1 MVSKSRFIKEWLCA
15 DLDAVFIDK
24 VRIALKF
31 SLPAD
36 FFTFVTIFPKSCRL
50 SCQNKQAMDLA
61 MQEIKQN
68 TFLKEKDK
76 LLGFIRN
83 RVSSSE
89 EAEDILQD
97 VFYQFVAGFET
108 IESLDRV
115 TSWLYS
121 VARNKII
128 DRYRR
133 DAARPKKTDFE
144 LVTGSE
150 DDATL
155 TLQDIL
161 PDFDNT
167 PESTLLREAIWD
179 EITDALEELPAD
191 QREIFIQ
198 NEIEERSFR
207 EIAEETGVSI
217 NTLLSRK
224 RYAILAL
231 RKRLQS
237 FYDDIIK

>member
-1 MVSKSRFIKEWLCA
+1 MER
-15 DLDAVFIDK
+15 AV
-24 VRIALKF
+24 
-31 SLPAD
+31 
-36 FFTFVTIFPKSCRL
+36 TM
-50 SCQNKQAMDLA
+50 NLA
-61 MQEIKQN
+61 MQEAIKQS
-68 TFLKEKDK
+68 TFLREKDK
-76 LLGFIRN
+76 LLGFIRS

-97 VFYQFVAGFET
+97 VFYQFVAGFEG
-108 IESLDRV
+108 IESLDRI

-133 DAARPKKTDFE
+133 DAVRPKRADFE
-144 LVTGSE
+144 MSAGKR
-150 DDATL
+150 DDDSMVL

-161 PDFDNT
+161 PDFGNT
-167 PESTLLREAIWD
+167 PEAVLLREAIWD
-179 EITDALEELPAD
+179 EIMDALDELPAE

-198 NEIEERSFR
+198 NEIEERGFR
-207 EIAEETGVSI
+207 EISEETGVSI

-231 RKRLQS
+231 RKRLQR
-237 FYDDIIK
+237 FYEDVIDKQ

>member
-1 MVSKSRFIKEWLCA
+1 
-15 DLDAVFIDK
+15 
-24 VRIALKF
+24 
-31 SLPAD
+31 
-36 FFTFVTIFPKSCRL
+36 
-50 SCQNKQAMDLA
+50 MDLA
-61 MQEIKQN
+61 MQQIKEN

-83 RVSSSE
+83 RVSTME

-108 IESLDRV
+108 IESIERI

-133 DAARPKKTDFE
+133 DASRPKQADFE
-144 LVTGSE
+144 LVHSRE
-150 DDATL
+150 DDAPL

-161 PDFDNT
+161 PDLDNS
-167 PESTLLREAIWD
+167 PEATLLREAIWD
-179 EITDALEELPAD
+179 EITDALAELPSD
-191 QREIFIQ
+191 QREIFIL
-198 NEIEERSFR
+198 NEIEERGFR
-207 EIAEETGVSI
+207 EISEETGVSI

-224 RYAILAL
+224 RYAIMAL
-231 RKRLQS
+231 RKKLQR
-237 FYDDIIK
+237 FYNDVVDGR

>member
-1 MVSKSRFIKEWLCA
+1 ME
-15 DLDAVFIDK
+15 
-24 VRIALKF
+24 
-31 SLPAD
+31 
-36 FFTFVTIFPKSCRL
+36 
-50 SCQNKQAMDLA
+50 LA

-108 IESLDRV
+108 IESLDRI

-133 DAARPKKTDFE
+133 ENRF
-144 LVTGSE
+144 
-150 DDATL
+150 
-155 TLQDIL
+155 
-161 PDFDNT
+161 
-167 PESTLLREAIWD
+167 
-179 EITDALEELPAD
+179 
-191 QREIFIQ
+191 
-198 NEIEERSFR
+198 
-207 EIAEETGVSI
+207 
-217 NTLLSRK
+217 
-224 RYAILAL
+224 
-231 RKRLQS
+231 
-237 FYDDIIK
+237 

>member
-1 MVSKSRFIKEWLCA
+1 MQQIKE
-15 DLDAVFIDK
+15 
-24 VRIALKF
+24 
-31 SLPAD
+31 
-36 FFTFVTIFPKSCRL
+36 
-50 SCQNKQAMDLA
+50 
-61 MQEIKQN
+61 N
-68 TFLKEKDK
+68 TFLNEKDK
-76 LLGFIRN
+76 LLGFIRS
-83 RVSSSE
+83 RVSSVE

-97 VFYQFVAGFET
+97 VFFQFVSGFET

-133 DAARPKKTDFE
+133 DALRPQRTDFE
-144 LVTGSE
+144 LVSGRE
-150 DDATL
+150 DDVPL

-161 PDFDNT
+161 PDLDNT

-179 EITDALEELPAD
+179 EITDALAELPAD

-198 NEIEERSFR
+198 NEMEEKSFR
-207 EIAEETGVSI
+207 EIADETGVSI

-231 RKRLQS
+231 RKRLQR
-237 FYDDIIK
+237 FYDDVVS

>member
-1 MVSKSRFIKEWLCA
+1 
-15 DLDAVFIDK
+15 
-24 VRIALKF
+24 
-31 SLPAD
+31 
-36 FFTFVTIFPKSCRL
+36 
-50 SCQNKQAMDLA
+50 MDLA
-61 MQEIKQN
+61 MQQIKEN
-68 TFLKEKDK
+68 TFLNEKDK
-76 LLGFIRN
+76 LLGFIRS
-83 RVSSSE
+83 RVSSVE

-97 VFYQFVAGFET
+97 VFFQFVTGFET

-133 DAARPKKTDFE
+133 DASRPQRTDFE
-144 LVTGSE
+144 WITGRE
-150 DDATL
+150 DDVPL

-161 PDFDNT
+161 PDLDNT

-179 EITDALEELPAD
+179 EITDALAELPTD

-198 NEIEERSFR
+198 NEMEEKSFR
-207 EIAEETGVSI
+207 EIADETGVSI

-231 RKRLQS
+231 RKRLQR
-237 FYDDIIK
+237 FYDDVVS

>member
-1 MVSKSRFIKEWLCA
+1 
-15 DLDAVFIDK
+15 
-24 VRIALKF
+24 
-31 SLPAD
+31 
-36 FFTFVTIFPKSCRL
+36 
-50 SCQNKQAMDLA
+50 MDLA
-61 MQEIKQN
+61 MQEVKQN

-76 LLGFIRN
+76 LLGFIRG
-83 RVSSSE
+83 RVSTLE

-97 VFYQFVAGFET
+97 VFYQFIAGFNT

-128 DRYRR
+128 DRYRK
-133 DAARPKKTDFE
+133 DSARPKRTDFE
-144 LVTGSE
+144 LITGNDGE
-150 DDATL
+150 APL
-155 TLQDIL
+155 TLQEIL
-161 PDFDNT
+161 PDLDNT

-179 EITDALEELPAD
+179 EITDALAQLPPE
-191 QREIFIQ
+191 QREIFIL
-198 NEIEERSFR
+198 NEIEEKGFR

-237 FYDDIIK
+237 FYNDIIGQ

>member
-1 MVSKSRFIKEWLCA
+1 MQV
-15 DLDAVFIDK
+15 
-24 VRIALKF
+24 
-31 SLPAD
+31 
-36 FFTFVTIFPKSCRL
+36 
-50 SCQNKQAMDLA
+50 MDLA

-76 LLGFIRN
+76 LLGFIRS
-83 RVSSSE
+83 RVSTVE

-97 VFYQFVAGFET
+97 VFYQFVVGFET
-108 IESLDRV
+108 IESIDRV

-133 DAARPKKTDFE
+133 DAARPKRTDFE
-144 LVTGSE
+144 LLSGK
-150 DDATL
+150 DDDTPL
-155 TLQDIL
+155 TLQEIL
-161 PDFDNT
+161 PDLDNT

-179 EITDALEELPAD
+179 EITEALAGLPAD
-191 QREIFIQ
+191 QREIFIL
-198 NEIEERSFR
+198 NEIEEKGFR

-237 FYDDIIK
+237 FYNDFVKQ

>member
-1 MVSKSRFIKEWLCA
+1 
-15 DLDAVFIDK
+15 
-24 VRIALKF
+24 
-31 SLPAD
+31 
-36 FFTFVTIFPKSCRL
+36 
-50 SCQNKQAMDLA
+50 MDLA

-76 LLGFIRN
+76 LLGFIRS
-83 RVSSSE
+83 RVSTVE

-97 VFYQFVAGFET
+97 VFYQFIVGFET
-108 IESLDRV
+108 IESIDRV

-133 DAARPKKTDFE
+133 DAARPKRTDFE
-144 LVTGSE
+144 LLSGK
-150 DDATL
+150 DDDTPL
-155 TLQDIL
+155 TLQEIL
-161 PDFDNT
+161 PDLDNT

-179 EITDALEELPAD
+179 EITDALAKLPAD
-191 QREIFIQ
+191 QREIFIL
-198 NEIEERSFR
+198 NEIEEKGFR

-237 FYDDIIK
+237 FYNDIVKQ

>member
-1 MVSKSRFIKEWLCA
+1 
-15 DLDAVFIDK
+15 
-24 VRIALKF
+24 
-31 SLPAD
+31 
-36 FFTFVTIFPKSCRL
+36 
-50 SCQNKQAMDLA
+50 MDLA

-76 LLGFIRN
+76 LLGFIRS
-83 RVSSSE
+83 RVSTVE

-97 VFYQFVAGFET
+97 VFYQFISGFQT

-133 DAARPKKTDFE
+133 DASRPKRTDFE
-144 LVTGSE
+144 LLSGTD
-150 DDATL
+150 DDAPL
-155 TLQDIL
+155 TLQEIL
-161 PDFDNT
+161 PDLDNT
-167 PESTLLREAIWD
+167 PEATLLREAIWD
-179 EITDALEELPAD
+179 EITEALAELPAD
-191 QREIFIQ
+191 QREIFIL
-198 NEIEERSFR
+198 NELEEKSFR
-207 EIAEETGVSI
+207 EISDETGVSI

-224 RYAILAL
+224 RYAIMAL

-237 FYDDIIK
+237 FYDDVVG

>member
-1 MVSKSRFIKEWLCA
+1 MQQIKE
-15 DLDAVFIDK
+15 
-24 VRIALKF
+24 
-31 SLPAD
+31 
-36 FFTFVTIFPKSCRL
+36 
-50 SCQNKQAMDLA
+50 
-61 MQEIKQN
+61 N
-68 TFLKEKDK
+68 TFLNEKDK
-76 LLGFIRN
+76 LLGFIRS
-83 RVSSSE
+83 RVSSVE

-97 VFYQFVAGFET
+97 VFFQFVSGFET

-133 DAARPKKTDFE
+133 DASRPQRTDFE
-144 LVTGSE
+144 WITGKE
-150 DDATL
+150 DDVPL

-161 PDFDNT
+161 PDLDNT

-179 EITDALEELPAD
+179 EITDALAELPAD

-198 NEIEERSFR
+198 NEMEEKSFR
-207 EIAEETGVSI
+207 EIADETGISI

-231 RKRLQS
+231 RKRLQR
-237 FYDDIIK
+237 FYDDVVS

>member
-1 MVSKSRFIKEWLCA
+1 MELQLSMDQLKE
-15 DLDAVFIDK
+15 D
-24 VRIALKF
+24 
-31 SLPAD
+31 
-36 FFTFVTIFPKSCRL
+36 
-50 SCQNKQAMDLA
+50 
-61 MQEIKQN
+61 
-68 TFLKEKDK
+68 TFLKERGK

-83 RVSSSE
+83 RVKSLQ
-89 EAEDILQD
+89 EAEDIMQD
-97 VFYQFVAGFET
+97 VFYQFISGFED
-108 IESLDRV
+108 IKSIDRV

-133 DAARPKKTDFE
+133 DASRPQLVDYE
-144 LVTGSE
+144 LNASSE
-150 DDATL
+150 DGAPL
-155 TLQDIL
+155 TLQEIL
-161 PDFDNT
+161 PDLDNT
-167 PESTLLREAIWD
+167 PESALIREAIWD
-179 EITDALEELPAD
+179 EITEALAQLPAD

-231 RKRLQS
+231 RSRLQN
-237 FYDDIIK
+237 FYNDILKQA

>member
-1 MVSKSRFIKEWLCA
+1 
-15 DLDAVFIDK
+15 
-24 VRIALKF
+24 
-31 SLPAD
+31 
-36 FFTFVTIFPKSCRL
+36 
-50 SCQNKQAMDLA
+50 MDLA
-61 MQEIKQN
+61 MQQIKEN
-68 TFLKEKDK
+68 TFLNEKDK
-76 LLGFIRN
+76 LLGFIRS
-83 RVSSSE
+83 RVSSVE
-89 EAEDILQD
+89 EAEDLLQD
-97 VFYQFVAGFET
+97 VFFQFVSGFET

-133 DAARPKKTDFE
+133 DASRPQRTDFE
-144 LVTGSE
+144 WITGKE
-150 DDATL
+150 DDVPL

-161 PDFDNT
+161 PDLDNT

-179 EITDALEELPAD
+179 EITDALAELPAD

-198 NEIEERSFR
+198 NEMEEKSFR
-207 EIAEETGVSI
+207 EIADETGVSI

-231 RKRLQS
+231 RKRLQR
-237 FYDDIIK
+237 FYDDVVS

>member
-1 MVSKSRFIKEWLCA
+1 
-15 DLDAVFIDK
+15 
-24 VRIALKF
+24 
-31 SLPAD
+31 
-36 FFTFVTIFPKSCRL
+36 
-50 SCQNKQAMDLA
+50 MDLA
-61 MQEIKQN
+61 MQQIKES
-68 TFLKEKDK
+68 TFLNEKDK
-76 LLGFIRN
+76 LLGFIRS
-83 RVSSSE
+83 RVSSVE

-97 VFYQFVAGFET
+97 VFFQFVSGFET

-133 DAARPKKTDFE
+133 DASRPQRTDFE
-144 LVTGSE
+144 LVSGT
-150 DDATL
+150 DDDTPL

-161 PDFDNT
+161 PDLDNT

-179 EITDALEELPAD
+179 EITDALAELPAD

-198 NEIEERSFR
+198 NEMEEKGFR
-207 EIAEETGVSI
+207 EISEETGVSI

-231 RKRLQS
+231 RKRLQK
-237 FYDDIIK
+237 FYDDVVS

>member
-1 MVSKSRFIKEWLCA
+1 
-15 DLDAVFIDK
+15 
-24 VRIALKF
+24 
-31 SLPAD
+31 
-36 FFTFVTIFPKSCRL
+36 
-50 SCQNKQAMDLA
+50 MDLA
-61 MQEIKQN
+61 MQQIKEN
-68 TFLKEKDK
+68 TFLNEKDK
-76 LLGFIRN
+76 LLGFIRS
-83 RVSSSE
+83 RVSSME

-97 VFYQFVAGFET
+97 VFFQFVSGFET

-133 DAARPKKTDFE
+133 DASRPQRTDFE
-144 LVTGSE
+144 WITGKE
-150 DDATL
+150 DDVPL

-161 PDFDNT
+161 PDLDNT

-179 EITDALEELPAD
+179 EITDALAELPAD

-198 NEIEERSFR
+198 NEMEEKSFR
-207 EIAEETGVSI
+207 EIADETGISI

-231 RKRLQS
+231 RKRLQR
-237 FYDDIIK
+237 FYDDVVS